1 MSSRSRAIALG
12 VALLVTVPA
21 CGSSDDAAEAPAA
34 STTEATTTTA
44 AATVPFESTRYPY
57 RVVMP
62 ADWQLSEVDG
72 TWTSLDQFSAG
83 EEVPGEEVL
92 GTADRATFLVVNSM
106 ALPDGTT
113 PEAWTDAFGALV
125 AEGLFD
131 GCTRTTGDG
140 TVAGEPADV
149 VEDTCGDDLIV
160 GRSLVHGGRGWY
172 FTTRGIDEATT
183 AVLDDLVASIE
194 FTDD

>member
-1 MSSRSRAIALG
+1 MSSRSRSIALG
-12 VALLVTVPA
+12 MALLVTVPA
-21 CGSSDDAAEAPAA
+21 CGSSDDAEGAPAA
-34 STTEATTTTA
+34 STTEVTTTTA
-44 AATVPFESTRYPY
+44 AASVSFESTRYPY

-62 ADWQLSEVDG
+62 ADWTLSQIDG

-83 EEVPGEEVL
+83 EQVPGEEVL
-92 GTADRATFLVVNSM
+92 GTPDRDTFLVVNSM

-113 PEAWTDAFGALV
+113 PAAWTDAFGTLV

-172 FTTRGIDEATT
+172 FTTRGTDEDT